1 MDLLLILTY
10 TALCVAIFKIFKIP
24 LNKWTVPTA
33 VLGGIVLIGTLI
45 LLMNYNHPHTALGGN
60 VYVTTPIVPNVR
72 GQVVEVPVQ
81 ANQPLK
87 QGDILFKIDQ
97 TRFKARVMEA
107 KAALQDAQ
115 QSVLTRQAAYSTAK
129 ANTLKA
135 LAERDRTKK
144 EFERYQKGAKKGAF
158 TASDVDNKRQ
168 IYLAAEASL
177 EAAEA
182 EEDRQL
188 LGITSQ
194 INGVDTTVAKAQAAL
209 EQAQFDLDST
219 VVRAPTD
226 GYVTQVTLR
235 PGMMAV
241 PMPLRPV
248 MTFVNEDRTR
258 YVGAFRQNSLLR
270 LKPGF
275 EAEFIFRA
283 LPGKTFQG
291 KVVEV
296 LPAIAEG
303 QIQAQGM
310 LMGDKMFSDQGR
322 ALVVLEMTDDISEH
336 MLPNGTNVEIAVYSD
351 SFHHVSI
358 MRKVLIRMKSWQ
370 NYLYLDH

>member
-219 VVRAPTD
+219 IVRAPTD